1 MNFFSYYARSLRFCT
16 FIFPTNAQYRVRLK
30 HATCFLRS
38 TWRFLS
44 TKYPRELKLSTE
56 IAKPCSIVD
65 LTLAETRCRSLLE
78 VSLQFLSFVSRQP
91 SRRLSRLRN
100 PSVFHSV
107 AERFSQRVRFGGTAR
122 SIIHISSG
130 TEIRLV
136 RILAARK
143 GRKCA
148 IILSERF
155 SGKWT
160 NLLAVRRVI
169 RRSNTVDEAQPYL
182 PRCLIFYRPSV
193 FYHERWFSSSRIA

>member
-1 MNFFSYYARSLRFCT
+1 MRFCT
-16 FIFPTNAQYRVRLK
+16 FKFLIKRKIRTCNVLLTFNATFPFHQISANIRIKTIDGNRKTALHRRSNFDRNALQ
-30 HATCFLRS
+30 
-38 TWRFLS
+38 
-44 TKYPRELKLSTE
+44 
-56 IAKPCSIVD
+56 I
-65 LTLAETRCRSLLE
+65 LE
-78 VSLQFLSFVSRQP
+78 VSLQFLFFVSRQP
-91 SRRLSRLRN
+91 SRRVSRLRN

-143 GRKCA
+143 GRKYA

-169 RRSNTVDEAQPYL
+169 RRSNTADEAQPYL
-182 PRCLIFYRPSV
+182 MFNILLTGCVYR
-193 FYHERWFSSSRIA
+193 ER